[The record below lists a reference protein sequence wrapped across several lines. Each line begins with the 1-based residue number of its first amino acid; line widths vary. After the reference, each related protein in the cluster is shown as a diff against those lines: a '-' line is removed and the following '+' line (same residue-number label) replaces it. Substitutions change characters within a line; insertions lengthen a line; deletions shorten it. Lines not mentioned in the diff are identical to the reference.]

1 MDVVTMN
8 IVESTMLSICREMGI
23 TMMKT
28 SYSTIFNESLDFSC
42 AIADAD
48 GEMIAVAD
56 YCPAQIGGMTL
67 LIKSCIREMADKPV
81 HEGDVILHND
91 PYRGGLHT
99 PEHTFFTPFFV
110 DGEFMGYAVA
120 IGHVAEVGGMVPGGF
135 ASEATEIFHEG
146 LRVPPVKIKKQGRD
160 VDEVWKLLL
169 ANVRTPRYNYGD
181 YRSMISACELGAGR
195 MAGLIRKYGK
205 PLFRQTIADLMDYSE
220 SRMRAEIAAI
230 PDGTYSF
237 EDYMEDDGIDP
248 TPYRIAVDMVVQ
260 GDEIVADFG
269 RSDAQAKGAIN
280 ATLGVT
286 CSATYNAMLHL
297 TDPSIP
303 RNAGCYRPIRVLARP
318 ATVVNVDFPAP
329 EVGGNTE
336 THVRICYT
344 VIAAMSRCLPER
356 AFATDAGTHGNFLF
370 GGHDPRTTSST
381 SATTSWS
388 RAGAGAPSPTAT
400 TPATALTATAAR
412 CRSRSTRAAIP
423 GSWRRSRSPRI
434 RAAPASTGAG
444 SARPRRWNARPTR
457 SSSATWPTATEGAVG
472 PAWRRRRGLGRAARE
487 EGERVRVEGRV
498 RGLRQGLAEQVRQRL
513 HPPRRPGAPQVGRRR
528 GLRPGGRT
536 GARAGGGRRGRG
548 LRLSERRR
556 RALRPRRASRG
567 VAASVS
573 RLLPGWPAGRGFDI
587 LRRPAAPVAGE
598 EAAGVEV
605 LGQRR
610 RIARAA

>member
-42 AIADAD
+42 AVADANGD
-48 GEMIAVAD
+48 MIAVAD

-67 LIKSCIREMADKPV
+67 LIKSCIREMADEPV
-81 HEGDVILHND
+81 HEGDVIVHND

-99 PEHTFFTPFFV
+99 PEHTFFTPIFV
-110 DGEFMGYAVA
+110 DGRFMGYAVA

-146 LRVPPVKIKKQGRD
+146 LRVPPVKIKKRGKD

-181 YRSMISACELGAGR
+181 YRSMISACELGAER
-195 MAGLIRKYGK
+195 MAGVIEKYGV
-205 PLFRQTIADLMDYSE
+205 PLFRETIADLMDYSE
-220 SRMRAEIAAI
+220 ARMRAEIAAI

-237 EDYMEDDGIDP
+237 EDYMEDDGIDAR
-248 TPYRIAVDMVVQ
+248 PYRIAVDMVVQ
-260 GDEIVADFG
+260 GDEIIADFG

-318 ATVVNVDFPAP
+318 TTVVNVDFPAP

-370 GGHDPRTTSST
+370 GGHDSENDEFYVCYDFMVAGWGGRPFADGNNTCNCINGNCRTVPVEVYE
-381 SATTSWS
+381 S
-388 RAGAGAPSPTAT
+388 RYPWLVENLSLTEDSGGAGKYRGGLGSTKTLEMHGRRDHHQLHGRPSQECPLGPARRRLRGVGRAAHQEGERGPSGWTCAR
-400 TPATALTATAAR
+400 ATA
-412 CRSRSTRAAIP
+412 RSR
-423 GSWRRSRSPRI
+423 
-434 RAAPASTGAG
+434 PA
-444 SARPRRWNARPTR
+444 
-457 SSSATWPTATEGAVG
+457 SSATSPSAGAIGSASCLAAAAASARWPN
-472 PAWRRRRGLGRAARE
+472 
-487 EGERVRVEGRV
+487 
-498 RGLRQGLAEQVRQRL
+498 
-513 HPPRRPGAPQVGRRR
+513 
-528 GLRPGGRT
+528 
-536 GARAGGGRRGRG
+536 GRG
-548 LRLSERRR
+548 S
-556 RALRPRRASRG
+556 
-567 VAASVS
+567 
-573 RLLPGWPAGRGFDI
+573 
-587 LRRPAAPVAGE
+587 
-598 EAAGVEV
+598 
-605 LGQRR
+605 
-610 RIARAA
+610 

>member
-42 AIADAD
+42 AIADANGD
-48 GEMIAVAD
+48 MIAVAE

-67 LIKSCIREMADKPV
+67 LIKSCIREMEGEPV
-81 HEGDVILHND
+81 DEGDVILHND

-99 PEHTFFTPFFV
+99 PEHTFFTPIFV
-110 DGEFMGYAVA
+110 DGRFMGYAVA

-181 YRSMISACELGAGR
+181 YRAMISACELGAER
-195 MAGLIRKYGK
+195 MAGLIRKYGV
-205 PLFRQTIADLMDYSE
+205 PLFRETVADLMDYSE

-237 EDYMEDDGIDP
+237 EDYMEDDGIDA

-260 GDEIVADFG
+260 GDEIIADFG

-344 VIAAMSRCLPER
+344 VIAALSRCLPER
-356 AFATDAGTHGNFLF
+356 AFATDAGSHGNFLF
-370 GGHDPRTTSST
+370 GGHDPENNEYYVCYDFMVGGWGGRPFADGNNTCNSDQRQLPH
-381 SATTSWS
+381 
-388 RAGAGAPSPTAT
+388 RAGRGLRVPLSLDRRDALAHRGFGRRRQVPGRAGLDQDAGMHGRRDHHQLHGR
-400 TPATALTATAAR
+400 PAQAGPLG
-412 CRSRSTRAAIP
+412 P
-423 GSWRRSRSPRI
+423 LRR
-434 RAAPASTGAG
+434 
-444 SARPRRWNARPTR
+444 RPRR
-457 SSSATWPTATEGAVG
+457 
-472 PAWRRRRGLGRAARE
+472 LGRAPHQEGQRDRLE
-487 EGERVRVEGRV
+487 ERLRR
-498 RGLRQGLAEQVRQRL
+498 LRQGLAQQVRQRL
-513 HPPRRPGAPQVGRRR
+513 RPPGRPGVSEVGRRR
-528 GLRPGGRT
+528 GLRPGGR
-536 GARAGGGRRGRG
+536 A
-548 LRLSERRR
+548 
-556 RALRPRRASRG
+556 
-567 VAASVS
+567 
-573 RLLPGWPAGRGFDI
+573 
-587 LRRPAAPVAGE
+587 
-598 EAAGVEV
+598 
-605 LGQRR
+605 
-610 RIARAA
+610 

>member
-42 AIADAD
+42 AVADANGD
-48 GEMIAVAD
+48 MIAVAD

-67 LIKSCIREMADKPV
+67 LIKSCIREMAGKPV
-81 HEGDVILHND
+81 DEGDVIVHND

-110 DGEFMGYAVA
+110 DGRFMGYAVA

-146 LRVPPVKIKKQGRD
+146 LRVPPVKIKKQGKD

-181 YRSMISACELGAGR
+181 YRSMISACELGAER
-195 MAGLIRKYGK
+195 MVGVIEKYGV
-205 PLFRQTIADLMDYSE
+205 PLFRETIADLMDYSE
-220 SRMRAEIAAI
+220 ARMRAEIAAI

-237 EDYMEDDGIDP
+237 EDYMEDDGIDAR
-248 TPYRIAVDMVVQ
+248 PYRIAVDMVVQ
-260 GDEIVADFG
+260 GDEIIADFG

-318 ATVVNVDFPAP
+318 TTVVNVDFPAP

-370 GGHDPRTTSST
+370 GGHDPENDEFYVCYDFMVAGWGGRPFADGNNTCNCINGNCRTVPVEVYE
-381 SATTSWS
+381 S
-388 RAGAGAPSPTAT
+388 RYPWLVENLSLTEDSGGA
-400 TPATALTATAAR
+400 
-412 CRSRSTRAAIP
+412 
-423 GSWRRSRSPRI
+423 
-434 RAAPASTGAG
+434 ASTGAG

-457 SSSATWPTATEGAVG
+457 SPSATWPTVTGRPPGACSAAASG
-472 PAWRRRRGLGRAARE
+472 GRPRCSSRRRT
-487 EGERVRVEGRV
+487 
-498 RGLRQGLAEQVRQRL
+498 
-513 HPPRRPGAPQVGRRR
+513 
-528 GLRPGGRT
+528 RPGGWT
-536 GARAGGGRRGRG
+536 CARATARSRPASSATSPSAGATG
-548 LRLSERRR
+548 SASS
-556 RALRPRRASRG
+556 RAAA
-567 VAASVS
+567 AAS
-573 RLLPGWPAGRGFDI
+573 
-587 LRRPAAPVAGE
+587 AP
-598 EAAGVEV
+598 
-605 LGQRR
+605 
-610 RIARAA
+610 

>member
-42 AIADAD
+42 AVADANGD
-48 GEMIAVAD
+48 MIAVAD

-67 LIKSCIREMADKPV
+67 LIKSCIREMAGEPV
-81 HEGDVILHND
+81 DEGDVILHND

-99 PEHTFFTPFFV
+99 PEHTFFTPIFV
-110 DGEFMGYAVA
+110 DGDFMGYAVA

-146 LRVPPVKIKKQGRD
+146 LRVPPVKIKKRGKD

-181 YRSMISACELGAGR
+181 YRSMISACELGAER
-195 MAGLIRKYGK
+195 MAGVIKKYGV
-205 PLFRQTIADLMDYSE
+205 PLFRETIADLMDYSE
-220 SRMRAEIAAI
+220 ARMRAEIAAI
-230 PDGTYSF
+230 PDGQYSF
-237 EDYMEDDGIDP
+237 EDYMEDDGIDAR
-248 TPYRIAVDMVVQ
+248 PYRIAVDMVVQ
-260 GDEIVADFG
+260 GDEIIADFG

-318 ATVVNVDFPAP
+318 TTVVNVDFPAP

-370 GGHDPRTTSST
+370 GGHDPENDEFYVCYDFMVAGWGGRPFADGNNTCNCINGNCRTVPVEVYESRYPWLVENLSLTEDSGGAGKYRGGLGSTKTLECTADQITISYMADRHKKAPWGLLGGGGGGSASLLIKKANENGGRT
-381 SATTSWS
+381 SARATTRSPPAS
-388 RAGAGAPSPTAT
+388 SATSPSAAAIGSASNRGAAAATAMWPTARASWWT
-400 TPATALTATAAR
+400 KTWPRASSLQKPQPNTTAA
-412 CRSRSTRAAIP
+412 P
-423 GSWRRSRSPRI
+423 LRRSR
-434 RAAPASTGAG
+434 RANPVCS
-444 SARPRRWNARPTR
+444 RPVTCC
-457 SSSATWPTATEGAVG
+457 
-472 PAWRRRRGLGRAARE
+472 
-487 EGERVRVEGRV
+487 
-498 RGLRQGLAEQVRQRL
+498 
-513 HPPRRPGAPQVGRRR
+513 
-528 GLRPGGRT
+528 GG
-536 GARAGGGRRGRG
+536 
-548 LRLSERRR
+548 
-556 RALRPRRASRG
+556 
-567 VAASVS
+567 
-573 RLLPGWPAGRGFDI
+573 
-587 LRRPAAPVAGE
+587 
-598 EAAGVEV
+598 
-605 LGQRR
+605 
-610 RIARAA
+610 